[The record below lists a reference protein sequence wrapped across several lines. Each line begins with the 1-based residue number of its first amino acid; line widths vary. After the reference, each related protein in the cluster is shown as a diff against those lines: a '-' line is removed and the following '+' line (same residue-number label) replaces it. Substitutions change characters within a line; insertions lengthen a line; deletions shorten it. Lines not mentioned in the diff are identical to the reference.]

1 MTFSARFPTLQAWIR
16 GFSRVGFLVFMVGLS
31 WCWAWDGAIAATPAP
46 PSVTVHL
53 GTPNGELKFVP
64 DHLQFQVG
72 QRYVLKLDNPSP
84 EKHYFTAKNFADAIW
99 TQKVDAG
106 NVEIKGAIRDL
117 ELRPNTNADWYFVPQ
132 KAGEYELHCSIPGHA
147 EAGMRGTISVVE

>member
-1 MTFSARFPTLQAWIR
+1 MTISARFPTLQAWIR
-16 GFSRVGFLVFMVGLS
+16 VFSRVVVLVLIVGLS
-31 WCWAWDGAIAATPAP
+31 LVWGWDGAIAATRAP
-46 PSVTVHL
+46 QSVSVHL
-53 GTPNGELKFVP
+53 GTPSGELKFVP

-84 EKHYFTAKNFADAIW
+84 EKHYFTAKNFADTIW
-99 TQKVDAG
+99 TQKVEAG

-117 ELRPNTNADWYFVPQ
+117 ELRPSTTAEWYFVPQ